1 MIVQEESRKE
11 NLLSAG
17 VTSQFIDAIDRLEEL
32 GEIQYQ
38 IQKPESAYWYL
49 PSIENEYE
57 ILRGFDITPICD
69 GSNGD
74 SFYVLLS
81 KPDERKFVYFEL
93 EADEIYNDFGGSFQL
108 LLAHIIIDLMDFSE
122 EQSIEDITKFADGLG
137 LLKAKEVINTVSAL
151 DEDTDIEKWEV
162 NVLPAIIGGT
172 LNK

>member
-38 IQKPESAYWYL
+38 IQNPEGAYWYL

-108 LLAHIIIDLMDFSE
+108 LLAHLVIDLMDLSE
-122 EQSIEDITKFADGLG
+122 VQSIEDITKFAESLG

-151 DEDTDIEKWEV
+151 DEDTDIEEWEV
-162 NVLPAIIGGT
+162 NVLPTIIGGT

>member
-1 MIVQEESRKE
+1 MIVQEERRKE
-11 NLLSAG
+11 NLLDAG
-17 VTSQFIDAIDRLEEL
+17 VTSQFLDAIDRLEEL

-38 IQKPESAYWYL
+38 IQKPEGAYWYL
-49 PSIENEYE
+49 PSIEHEYE
-57 ILRGFDITPICD
+57 ILKGFDITPICD

-108 LLAHIIIDLMDFSE
+108 LLAHLIIDLIGFSE
-122 EQSIEDITKFADGLG
+122 DQNIEDITKLAESLG
-137 LLKAKEVINTVSAL
+137 LLKAKEVINKVSAL
-151 DEDTDIEKWEV
+151 DEDTDLEEWEV
-162 NVLPAIIGGT
+162 NVLPIIVGVT